1 MQLRINS
8 KIETC
13 SAVSVAELVKE
24 LNLDSSSLVIE
35 HNEQIIRQEQWAAT
49 MLLEGDELE
58 LLNFVGGG

>member
-24 LNLDSSSLVIE
+24 LNLDTSSLVIE